1 MKISHIFNLVLFG
14 LLLTFFSCKEPGCT
28 DANAINYDSEAN
40 ENDNSCLYNGSLNI
54 EFRLVNDNQA
64 FGKYDTIQSQD
75 YSFRLEKIKFYI
87 SNIQLKSSDENKFL
101 SEVHL
106 YDIDNT
112 NSKSLVF
119 ELEEGTFDSLY
130 FDLGLNSEQ
139 NSTTPANYD
148 VNHPLGLNQNTFW
161 AMEPSSYIFVMIEGK
176 IDTLLGDDYY
186 PLTYHLAHSDLLRNV
201 AIEKP
206 LEISYENPS
215 TIIVD
220 VDISKIFDS
229 VDFSD
234 DLPHQSTNNKL
245 ARLLM
250 DNFSSSF
257 EIH

>member
-1 MKISHIFNLVLFG
+1 MKISYIFNLILYS

-28 DANAINYDSEAN
+28 DANAINFDSEAN
-40 ENDNSCLYNGSLNI
+40 KDDNSCIYIGSLNI
-54 EFRLVNDNQA
+54 EFRLVNDNQP

-75 YSFRLEKIKFYI
+75 YSFRLEKIKFYL
-87 SNIQLKSSDENKFL
+87 SNIQLKSSYENKFL
-101 SEVHL
+101 IEAHL

-112 NSKSLVF
+112 NSKSIVF

-130 FDLGLNSEQ
+130 FDLGLSIEQ

-201 AIEKP
+201 ALEKP
-206 LEISYENPS
+206 VDISYENPS

-220 VDISKIFDS
+220 VDLSKIFDS
-229 VDFSD
+229 VDFSE

>member
-1 MKISHIFNLVLFG
+1 MKNYHIFNLVLFG
-14 LLLTFFSCKEPGCT
+14 LLLSIFSCKEPGCT

-40 ENDNSCLYNGSLNI
+40 EDDNSCLYEGSLNI
-54 EFRLVNDNQA
+54 DFRLVNGNQV

-75 YSFRLEKIKFYI
+75 YSFRLEKVKFYI
-87 SNIQLKSSDENKFL
+87 SNIQLKSSDEDIFL

-112 NSKSLVF
+112 NSKSLAFDLV
-119 ELEEGTFDSLY
+119 EGTYDSLY
-130 FDLGLNSEQ
+130 FDLGLSSQ
-139 NSTTPANYD
+139 LNSTTPANYD

-176 IDTLLGDDYY
+176 MDTLVGDDYY

-201 AIEKP
+201 ALDKP
-206 LEISYENPS
+206 INISHDNPS
-215 TIIVD
+215 TLVVD
-220 VDISKIFDS
+220 VDVSKIFDS
-229 VDFSD
+229 VDLSE
-234 DLPHQSTNNKL
+234 DLPHQSTNSKL

-257 EIH
+257 EIQ

>member
-1 MKISHIFNLVLFG
+1 MKVSHIFNLVLFG
-14 LLLTFFSCKEPGCT
+14 LLLTIFSCKEPGCT
-28 DANAINYDSEAN
+28 DANATNYNSEAN
-40 ENDNSCLYNGSLNI
+40 EDDNSCLYNGSLNI
-54 EFRLVNDNQA
+54 DFRLVNGNQA

-87 SNIQLKSSDENKFL
+87 SNLQLKSSDENKFL

-112 NSKSLVF
+112 NSKSLAF
-119 ELEEGTFDSLY
+119 NLEEGTYDSLY

-161 AMEPSSYIFVMIEGK
+161 AMQPSSYIFVMIEGK
-176 IDTLLGDDYY
+176 MDTLVGDDYY

-201 AIEKP
+201 ALEKP
-206 LEISYENPS
+206 VNISYENPS
-215 TIIVD
+215 TIIID
-220 VDISKIFDS
+220 VDLSKIFDS

-250 DNFSSSF
+250 DNFSTSF

>member
-1 MKISHIFNLVLFG
+1 MKISHFFKLVLVS
-14 LLLTFFSCKEPGCT
+14 LLLTFFSCTEPGCT
-28 DANAINYDSEAN
+28 DINAINYDIEAN
-40 ENDNSCLYNGSLNI
+40 EDDNSCLYNGSINI
-54 EFRLVNDNQA
+54 DFRLVNGNQA
-64 FGKYDTIQSQD
+64 ISKYDTIHSQD
-75 YSFRLEKIKFYI
+75 YSFRLEKIKFYL
-87 SNIQLKSSDENKFL
+87 SNIKLKSSDKIKFL
-101 SEVHL
+101 SEAYL

-186 PLTYHLAHSDLLRNV
+186 PLSYHLAHSDLLRNV
-201 AIEKP
+201 ALEKP
-206 LEISYENPS
+206 VNISHENPS
-215 TIIVD
+215 TIIID
-220 VDISKIFDS
+220 VDLSKIFDS
-229 VDFSD
+229 VDFSE